1 VADVILVAAKAMH
14 STIKPEWE
22 WDDPACGSIRAFYCA
37 AAEAALVA
45 AAGHSNDALEEAA
58 RALYARANFP
68 RQRGQDDRPDQ
79 GSGSADTRWEDTTED
94 ERGRFRRH
102 VETVV
107 AVLERKGLPD

>member
-45 AAGHSNDALEEAA
+45 AAGHSNDALEDAA
-58 RALYARANFP
+58 RALYARTSF
-68 RQRGQDDRPDQ
+68 RQHGQDDRPDQ
-79 GSGSADTRWEDTTED
+79 DTGSADTRWEDATED

-107 AVLERKGLPD
+107 AALERKGLPD